1 MSEKPLDPTEILQA
15 EFEYIA
21 QTATQA
27 NEDRAKVASFYFVTV
42 GSLIAAILGTQ
53 ILDQG
58 KPGLESVFLGFSV
71 LFAFLTLLG
80 YFTLLQLA
88 RLRTAWLESAR
99 AMNQI
104 KEYCIE
110 RSEGDLANAFR
121 WREKTLPKAFKINS
135 VANYLAVEVALLS
148 GLIFG
153 VAAYFFQRGIGYTNI
168 LWVLTIGLGIV
179 MGLLQFFLYRRIL
192 LKEDKKN
199 E

>member
-42 GSLIAAILGTQ
+42 GSLMAAILGTQ
-53 ILDQG
+53 FLEQG
-58 KPGLESVFLGFSV
+58 TPGLEGVYLGFSV

-88 RLRTAWLESAR
+88 RLRTAWLDSAR

-104 KEYCIE
+104 KEYYIE
-110 RSEGDLANAFR
+110 HSKDGLAEAFR
-121 WREKTLPKAFKINS
+121 WREKTLPKAFKVNS
-135 VANYLAVEVALLS
+135 VAYYLAGEVAILS
-148 GLIFG
+148 SLTFG
-153 VAAYFFQRGIGYTNI
+153 VLVYFFQRGIGATNC
-168 LWVLTIGLGIV
+168 LWALTVGLGIL
-179 MGLLQFFLYRRIL
+179 MGLFQFFLYRRIL
-192 LKEDKKN
+192 LKKEPKH

>member
-1 MSEKPLDPTEILQA
+1 MSETPLDPTEILQA

-42 GSLIAAILGTQ
+42 GSLMAAILGTQ
-53 ILDQG
+53 FLSQEG
-58 KPGLESVFLGFSV
+58 ESLKGVFLGFSV
-71 LFAFLTLLG
+71 LFVFLTLLG

-88 RLRTAWLESAR
+88 RLRTAWLDSAR

-110 RSEGDLANAFR
+110 HSEGALAEAFR

-153 VAAYFFQRGIGYTNI
+153 VAVYFFQRGIGYTNV
-168 LWVLTIGLGIV
+168 LWILTIGLGII
-179 MGLLQFFLYRRIL
+179 MGLLQFFRYRRIL
-192 LKEDKKN
+192 LDEDKKY